1 MRHLQGTYMNT
12 NQINYISEPSF
23 VPSFPIG
30 MPDAYDHEPI
40 ADELGTAMRAIDALP
55 VDTSPCSERMSA
67 AELEELDLFAVRVG
81 LSSFHVE
88 SLARALTQ
96 EGDLQPVLIIR
107 RDGRAFL
114 IDGRHRK
121 RAYEMT
127 GRGESI
133 PVVEFQGSTQEALL
147 EGQRRNKLHT
157 MAMTKDE
164 RMNCAWKLVKLDA
177 ADACRFTLR
186 QIMAVGVSRGQVTA
200 MRKVL
205 RELVDGFE
213 HMTWK
218 AAMRAYSKKPERQWT
233 DEEIEEMNEAQA
245 QEAAD
250 RFARTHGT
258 RLADRPEVMA
268 RMIEI
273 YTGRRIG
280 EVVRILNERNSHED
294 DDDEFADF

>member
-1 MRHLQGTYMNT
+1 MDTDQT
-12 NQINYISEPSF
+12 NFTPDLSCVSGPPAAPLDACDNEPTA
-23 VPSFPIG
+23 
-30 MPDAYDHEPI
+30 DALEM
-40 ADELGTAMRAIDALP
+40 AMREIDALP
-55 VDTSPCSERMSA
+55 METSACPERMSA
-67 AELEELDLFAVRVG
+67 TALEELDLFAVRAG

-88 SLARALTQ
+88 SLARALSH
-96 EGDLQPVLIIR
+96 EGDLEPVLIIR

-121 RAYEMT
+121 RAYEVS
-127 GRGESI
+127 GRGNSI
-133 PVVEFQGSTQEALL
+133 PVVEFQGSPQDALL

-177 ADACRFTLR
+177 ADACHFTLR
-186 QIMAVGVSRGQVTA
+186 QIMAVGVSRGQVTT

-218 AAMRAYSKKPERQWT
+218 AAMRAYSKKPEREWT
-233 DEEIEEMNEAQA
+233 DEEIDEMNEAQA

-280 EVVRILNERNSHED
+280 EVVRILNERNGHED

>member
-1 MRHLQGTYMNT
+1 MNT
-12 NQINYISEPSF
+12 NQINFTSEPSF
-23 VPSFPIG
+23 VPDPPAAL
-30 MPDAYDHEPI
+30 PDAFEHDPT
-40 ADELGTAMRAIDALP
+40 ADELGKVMRAIDALP
-55 VDTSPCSERMSA
+55 MEISVCPDRMSA
-67 AELEELDLFAVRVG
+67 TALEELDLFAVRAG

-88 SLARALTQ
+88 SLARALTH

-107 RDGRAFL
+107 REGRAFL

-121 RAYEMT
+121 RAYEVT

-133 PVVEFQGSTQEALL
+133 PVVEFPGSPQEALL

-186 QIMAVGVSRGQVTA
+186 QIMAVGVSRGQVTT

-218 AAMRAYSKKPERQWT
+218 AAMRAYSKKPEREWT

-280 EVVRILNERNSHED
+280 EVVRILNERNGHED

>member
-1 MRHLQGTYMNT
+1 MNT
-12 NQINYISEPSF
+12 HEINLTSEPSLI
-23 VPSFPIG
+23 PSSFAG
-30 MPDAYDHEPI
+30 LPDAYEHKPV
-40 ADELGTAMRAIDALP
+40 ADELGTAMRALDALP
-55 VDTSPCSERMSA
+55 EETSPCPERMSA
-67 AELEELDLFAVRVG
+67 TALEELDLFAVRTG

-96 EGDLQPVLIIR
+96 EDDLQPVLIIR
-107 RDGRAFL
+107 REGRAFL

-121 RAYEMT
+121 RAYEVA

-133 PVVEFQGSTQEALL
+133 PVIEFQGSPQEALL

-177 ADACRFTLR
+177 TDACRFTLR
-186 QIMAVGVSRGQVTA
+186 QIMAVGVSRGQVTT

-205 RELVDGFE
+205 RELVVGFE

-218 AAMRAYSKKPERQWT
+218 AAMRDYSKKPEREWT
-233 DEEIEEMNEAQA
+233 DEEVEEMNEAQA

-250 RFARTHGT
+250 KFARTHGT

-280 EVVRILNERNSHED
+280 EVVRILNERNGHED
-294 DDDEFADF
+294 DEDEFADF